1 MERKKTSM
9 RNWEEGKMIK
19 ITQPKQCADVA
30 TKQKS
35 KRPPFHLHLPLT
47 RHLQHVMRK

>member
-1 MERKKTSM
+1 
-9 RNWEEGKMIK
+9 MIK

-35 KRPPFHLHLPLT
+35 KSFHLFKAQIYRGGSYT
-47 RHLQHVMRK
+47 YT